1 MKRSILG
8 LGMLLILLAVAIFTT
23 GYMQKCHEEVLL
35 ALHDA
40 EARAEKGDW
49 QQARAGVA
57 AAKAGWEAKWGIT
70 AALCDHE
77 PMETVNDLLAQL
89 EVYTE
94 VKDPVQ
100 FAAVCARLREALE
113 AIGEAHS
120 VAWWNLA

>member
-8 LGMLLILLAVAIFTT
+8 LCMLLVLLAAGILTT
-23 GYMQKCHEEVLL
+23 GYMQTCHREVLT
-35 ALHDA
+35 ALHAA
-40 EARAEKGDW
+40 EEQAESGSW

-113 AIGEAHS
+113 AIGEAHR